1 MAFKDFIPLIGSGL
15 STITQAIQGRK
26 AAKEAKR
33 QFNYMNQRLPTNMII
48 GVNPDG
54 SPIFSSMAI
63 SNANRDSAM
72 MQNAAQQLALSQYY
86 ENRNFQYQA
95 FLENRAHQED
105 YSAMVDRMR
114 AAGFNPYSSTSP
126 FSPQQSQ
133 LPASGG
139 AALPSPPTMASGYQ
153 GLSSLG
159 SILGAEAQ
167 QAAVTSNSVGNL
179 LNAFLNSAV
188 SEIGKSK
195 VRNLNAN
202 SSSLELDTSIRD
214 SARSAIEDSFNLQN
228 DLTRAQRNL
237 LLQEEI
243 EKKLVNANLP
253 AQLTATLASTWSDVL
268 SNETAVKKMLAEVS
282 YIDKSTGLLSVN
294 EKKLLKEIDEINSRI
309 AVNYAQANNLKAS
322 TLNISSLTPIMA
334 ALYSQQADLYGS
346 QRQLNHQLT
355 LGHYA
360 DNKFKGRPLSKQ
372 QFLWKES
379 NYGNPR
385 NDRERASLD
394 LYNESLTND
403 EYKQYFDT
411 NSLNYS
417 FGSHSDPFDLFKYL
431 KTKPTIKGFR

>member
-1 MAFKDFIPLIGSGL
+1 MAFTDFIPLIGSGI
-15 STITQAIQGRK
+15 STISQGISGRK

-33 QFNYMNQRLPTNMII
+33 QFNYMNQRLPTNLII

-54 SPIFSSMAI
+54 SPIYSSMAI

-72 MQNAAQQLALSQYY
+72 MQTAAQQLALSQYY

-126 FSPQQSQ
+126 FSPQQTQ

-188 SEIGKSK
+188 SATGKSK
-195 VRNLNAN
+195 IRNLNAN

-214 SARSAIEDSFNLQN
+214 SARDAIEDSFNLQN
-228 DLTRAQRNL
+228 ELTRSQRNFL
-237 LLQEEI
+237 IQQEI

-253 AQLTATLASTWSDVL
+253 AQLVATLSSTWSDVL
-268 SNETAVKKMLAEVS
+268 SNETSVKKMLAEVS
-282 YIDKSTGLLSVN
+282 YVNKSTGLLSVN
-294 EKKLLKEIDEINSRI
+294 EKKLFKEIDEINSRI
-309 AVNYAQANNLKAS
+309 ALNYAQANNLKAS
-322 TLNISSLTPIMA
+322 TFNISSLTPIMVA
-334 ALYSQQADLYGS
+334 MYSQQADLYGS

-403 EYKQYFDT
+403 EYKQYFDS

-431 KTKPTIKGFR
+431 KAKPTIKGFR